1 MKQQKTIKEIAILW
15 KADKKQYVKKSSYA
29 AYALLIEN
37 HLLPSFGKK
46 HIIEEVEIQTF
57 VLQKLE
63 QGLGQK
69 TIKDILIVLKMIL
82 KFGSKF
88 NWIEHKTFDI
98 QYPTLRTKQTLEIL
112 SRSNQKKLMQHIE
125 THFTFRNLGIYI
137 CLSTG
142 IRIGEVCALT
152 WEDVDVENGVIKVN
166 KTIQR
171 IYTIEE
177 NIRKTELVLDSPKTK
192 NSIREIPISSHLLKM
207 LKPIKKIVNDS
218 FFVLTNEEKP
228 TEPRTYR
235 SFYKN
240 LMTSLE
246 IPKLKFHGLRHS
258 FATRCIESKCDYK
271 TVSVLLGHSNI
282 STTLNLYVH
291 PNLEQKKKAIS
302 QMFRSLK

>member
-1 MKQQKTIKEIAILW
+1 M
-15 KADKKQYVKKSSYA
+15 
-29 AYALLIEN
+29 
-37 HLLPSFGKK
+37 PSFGKK

-112 SRSNQKKLMQHIE
+112 SRSNQKKLMEHIE

-152 WEDVDVENGVIKVN
+152 WEDVENGVIKVN

-177 NIRKTELVLDSPKTK
+177 NIRKTELILDSPKTK

-207 LKPIKKIVNDS
+207 LKPIKKIVNNS
-218 FFVLTNEEKP
+218 FLFLPMKQNQQNQEP
-228 TEPRTYR
+228 TEV
-235 SFYKN
+235 FIK
-240 LMTSLE
+240 
-246 IPKLKFHGLRHS
+246 I
-258 FATRCIESKCDYK
+258 
-271 TVSVLLGHSNI
+271 
-282 STTLNLYVH
+282 
-291 PNLEQKKKAIS
+291 
-302 QMFRSLK
+302 